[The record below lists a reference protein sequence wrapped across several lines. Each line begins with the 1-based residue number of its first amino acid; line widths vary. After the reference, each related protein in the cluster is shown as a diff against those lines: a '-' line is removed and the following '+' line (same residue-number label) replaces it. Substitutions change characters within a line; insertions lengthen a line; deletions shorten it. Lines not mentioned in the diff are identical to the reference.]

1 MDSAWVAIAIGLIG
15 SLIGTLVGGAI
26 ALAALKAW
34 MARREER
41 EQSMGM
47 HIGRLQ
53 NTADRHDGLLG
64 EHAVRIGVLEH
75 AVDVRPPPRD
85 YPVRG

>member
-1 MDSAWVAIAIGLIG
+1 MDPAWVSIVIGLFG
-15 SLIGTLVGGAI
+15 SLIGAAISGAI
-26 ALAALKAW
+26 CFAALKAW

-47 HIGRLQ
+47 HIGRLP

-85 YPVRG
+85 YPVR